1 MILKFRGACALAI
14 GRPPRP
20 RRSATRNGQAVLR
33 NLTFVIE
40 WLQRDNF
47 DIGPPTVEE
56 IKRESAAKK
65 SKRCDHFPDEQD
77 ADAGG

>member
-1 MILKFRGACALAI
+1 LI
-14 GRPPRP
+14 
-20 RRSATRNGQAVLR
+20 
-33 NLTFVIE
+33 FVIE

-77 ADAGG
+77 ADPGG